1 MPAPA
6 RSNAKFVSKKT
17 KAAATAAPV
26 AEDESMYTH
35 LPDGTKFEGA
45 FTSQSSNASVCVC
58 VGCGKKDAAYY
69 QYSTYPHRY
78 MPDAWMMSSVN
89 RGLHC
94 RDCSKSIKAGNP
106 PSFKFFLTNDVL
118 LTSDGDAVFVRR
130 PFNPPTAPEPQR
142 EKVMTNANDK
152 KTIKDAALQ
161 EASVMGTA
169 IALGAQMAVTDQAG
183 EVLLNIFRKL
193 AADVPAL
200 QPLLDTQEGREIAKF
215 AVATA
220 LHAVASNTDVLP
232 KREAV
237 ARLCEMQM
245 TTASFRLINPKLALI
260 REFAEELGGLGD
272 KLAPVTPLKS
282 VESKVG

>member
-1 MPAPA
+1 
-6 RSNAKFVSKKT
+6 
-17 KAAATAAPV
+17 
-26 AEDESMYTH
+26 
-35 LPDGTKFEGA
+35 
-45 FTSQSSNASVCVC
+45 
-58 VGCGKKDAAYY
+58 
-69 QYSTYPHRY
+69 
-78 MPDAWMMSSVN
+78 
-89 RGLHC
+89 
-94 RDCSKSIKAGNP
+94 
-106 PSFKFFLTNDVL
+106 
-118 LTSDGDAVFVRR
+118 
-130 PFNPPTAPEPQR
+130 
-142 EKVMTNANDK
+142 
-152 KTIKDAALQ
+152 
-161 EASVMGTA
+161 MGTA